1 MHIIRLRGPWL
12 LSSLHAP
19 EVEAVRGRI
28 EQPCRNFLDLP
39 GPVIYV
45 RHFNR
50 PTGLGEHD
58 CVQLAIVEFCGSIA
72 IKLNQHPI
80 TPQPLNQ
87 PPVRV
92 DITEHLQASN
102 RLEIELFPSENE
114 REQAGITGI
123 VQLEI
128 DE

>member
-12 LSSLHAP
+12 LAP
-19 EVEAVRGRI
+19 LYASDVKAVRGRI
-28 EQPCRNFLDLP
+28 EQPYRSFLDVP

-50 PTGLGEHD
+50 PTGLGEHA
-58 CVQLAIVEFCGSIA
+58 CVQLAIIEFCGSIA

-80 TPQPLNQ
+80 ALEPVDQ

-92 DITEHLQASN
+92 EITQYLQASN
-102 RLEIELFPSENE
+102 RLEIEVVPSDNDHA
-114 REQAGITGI
+114 RAGITGL

-128 DE
+128 DD